1 MNVFFKPKCLT
12 CFFKFDEYEIYCAGE
27 EYEAGGKITMKYT
40 SPSEEEAEIYL
51 RLTGESLYQNDDFL
65 YKENIP
71 TYVRISE
78 ENIEKILKSEEHYA
92 YNPLEEAP
100 NLYTEMAKIKFFDIP
115 SLKRFIENFGLPYGP
130 NLFATDIYSV
140 LHYELDL
147 FMFYEMLDD
156 YKKALDIFDAIKS
169 NNQKKIKKYAEE
181 FKKYVKEKSYEFISD
196 SLKTIMDSKIH
207 KLSMEEHEF
216 NNYSDYVEFYF
227 QILENEA
234 SEIKKMPGIA
244 EKWRDIEKSSPETLA
259 KHYLVELLNNSNKG
273 NSTFTIIEDE
283 IHPATT
289 FDSLFDVAYY
299 QLSRAVIGNVEMRN
313 CENCGALFE
322 VTHDS
327 RRFCPP
333 LPGHKISTCQNT
345 YNQRMKRKRKKAKEL
360 AAKGYTE
367 AQIAEKLKIRIEEIR
382 EWLHT

>member
-12 CFFKFDEYEIYCAGE
+12 RFFKFDEYEIYCAGE
-27 EYEAGGKITMKYT
+27 KHEGTIEYA
-40 SPSEEEAEIYL
+40 SSVEEEEEIYH
-51 RLTGESLYQNDDFL
+51 RLTGESMFQNDDFL

-71 TYVRISE
+71 AYVLISE
-78 ENIEKILKSEEHYA
+78 ENIEKILKSEEHYEA
-92 YNPLEEAP
+92 YDPLEETP

-115 SLKRFIENFGLPYGP
+115 SLKRFIENFGLPYGLD
-130 NLFATDIYSV
+130 LFATDKYSV

-147 FMFYEMLDD
+147 FMFYNMLND
-156 YKKALDIFDAIKS
+156 YKKTLDIFEAIQS
-169 NNQKKIKKYAEE
+169 NDQKKIKKYAEE
-181 FKKYVKEKSYEFISD
+181 FKKYVKEKLHEFISD
-196 SLKTIMDSKIH
+196 SVNTILDFKLR
-207 KLSMEEHEF
+207 KLSVEEHEF
-216 NNYSDYVEFYF
+216 DEHLDYVKFYS
-227 QILENEA
+227 QIVENEA
-234 SEIKKMPGIA
+234 SEIKKLPSIV
-244 EKWRDIEKSSPETLA
+244 EKWFDIEKSSPETLA
-259 KHYLVELLNNSNKG
+259 KHYLVELLNTSNKG
-273 NSTFTIIEDE
+273 KSTFTIIDDE

-345 YNQRMKRKRKKAKEL
+345 YNQRMKRKRKKAREL

-367 AQIAEKLKIRIEEIR
+367 TQIAEKLKTGTEEIK